1 MTIEASRSRRT
12 SRSQT
17 RVPEG
22 HHSSRHVSSSSQ
34 EDSKKPTESEPQIK
48 GILKPPRE
56 KFPEDPNPVRPGV
69 APLKEE
75 AHKKGIPL
83 DARWTRVDRR
93 LVNPEALEGKERF
106 SITDEQPDCVFV
118 LRVLTK
124 EEIQAY
130 AIRTHEIRCTRSLTP
145 VPNTSHEANQ
155 IEQVSEL
162 GNTENTAKNDGVRR
176 RSVDGRERK

>member
-1 MTIEASRSRRT
+1 M
-12 SRSQT
+12 
-17 RVPEG
+17 PEG
-22 HHSSRHVSSSSQ
+22 RHSSRHVSSSSQ
-34 EDSKKPTESEPQIK
+34 EDFKKPTESEPQIK

-69 APLKEE
+69 APLKDD
-75 AHKKGIPL
+75 AQKKGIPL
-83 DARWTRVDRR
+83 DARWTRIDRR
-93 LVNPEALEGKERF
+93 LVNPEALEGKDRF

-130 AIRTHEIRCTRSLTP
+130 AIRTHEIRSKGNLPPCFSY
-145 VPNTSHEANQ
+145 EANQ
-155 IEQVSEL
+155 TDQVSEL
-162 GNTENTAKNDGVRR
+162 GNTENTASNDGVRG